1 MKKYDIILMD
11 LDDTITDHKLSRM
24 HSIARIC
31 DLKGI
36 KYDNKYLEDF
46 IMCDDKFWDDD
57 IVYPSNV
64 LTFEEKKNWSRAQR
78 FIKHFGDIEFEE
90 ALYLDKEYNKMLSE
104 NIVPLENAVE
114 VVKYLSNKYKLFIAT
129 NGPAIAVK
137 SKLRRANVFDFF
149 SGVFVAEELGYLKPA
164 KEFFEIVMQQTGYTD
179 VKKIAIIGDSLT
191 SDIEGGNNVNI
202 DTYWFNHRG
211 KEKVKDVKVTQEF
224 IHLKQLYN
232 IL

>member
-11 LDDTITDHKLSRM
+11 LDDTITDNKVSRM
-24 HSIARIC
+24 HSIAHIC

-36 KYDNKYLEDF
+36 KYDEQYLESF
-46 IMCDDKFWDDD
+46 IVCDDNFWEDN
-57 IVYPSNV
+57 IIYPSNV
-64 LTFEEKKNWSRAQR
+64 RTFEEKKNWSRAQR
-78 FIKHFGDIEFEE
+78 FIKHFGNIDFEE
-90 ALYLDKEYNKMLSE
+90 ALYLDKEYSKKLSE

-137 SKLRRANVFDFF
+137 SKLRKANVYDCF
-149 SGVFVAEELGYLKPA
+149 SGLFVAEEIGYLKPE
-164 KEFFEIVMQQTGYTD
+164 KEFFEVVMQKTGYMD
-179 VKKIAIIGDSLT
+179 SKKIAIIGDSLT
-191 SDIEGGNNVNI
+191 SDIEGGNNANI

-211 KEKVKDVKVTQEF
+211 YKRNDNINVTCEF
-224 IHLKQLYN
+224 VNFKQLYK